1 MLQGIRDGSK
11 SVFAKVLVGLIILT
25 FAFWG
30 IETIV
35 SLKFGSDAPAS
46 VNGEDIS
53 EFEIAQMVELQ
64 KRNLKAQFGG
74 KIDESIFDEKMLRNA
89 AVERL
94 VEEKTLAL
102 AVKDAGLFYAS
113 SALDGLI
120 LNTPDFQEG
129 GKFDA
134 NRFDLVLRTVGF
146 TRKTYREMLL
156 NNIMINQNR
165 AAWQASAFDTPSE
178 LIRIAAL
185 DGEQRDVSFAV
196 VSLDSAKKEAFASSD
211 EISAYYAANQNQ
223 FMRPDRVKLAY
234 VELNKAD
241 LVAGQDVSD
250 ADIKERY
257 ETLAKD
263 LSAKIEYRVAQIL
276 ISSSSRSADEVKQ
289 RSADV
294 QAALVAGE
302 DFADVATK
310 FSDDDSSKQVGGDLG
325 FTSLE
330 VLGAE
335 IADVVT
341 PMNAGE
347 LAKSFVTTRD
357 GVHFI
362 KLLDKRMPKI
372 TSLADM
378 KPSIIES
385 IKSEN
390 ADRLFVE
397 KLDELKDRAF
407 TSPDSLDAA
416 AEALGVKVQETAFLE
431 RNSSAGIAQFAGVL
445 DAAFTDAVL
454 FEHQNSDVLEIAD
467 GRAIVLRAV
476 EYKETEQKTLA
487 EVESGIRATLIAKNA
502 KLLVEQKSDALL
514 SAVKGGASAQ
524 WTDVKGATRA
534 ASSLPAPVRNAA
546 FKLAA
551 IGSLDKVQLQ
561 NGDFAVLRLNGINKV
576 TPVVDDALK
585 TKVVS
590 GKAYGEYQEYRN
602 WQISNADVEKK

>member
-94 VEEKTLAL
+94 VEEKTLTL

-113 SALDGLI
+113 SALDNLI
-120 LNTPDFQEG
+120 LNTPDFQED

-146 TRKTYREMLL
+146 TRNTYRDMLR
-156 NNIMINQNR
+156 NNILINQNR

-178 LIRIAAL
+178 LSRIAVL

-196 VSLDSAKKEAFASSD
+196 VSLDEAKKEASASAE
-211 EISAYYAANQNQ
+211 EINDYYAMNKQQ

-241 LVAGQDVSD
+241 LVAAQEVPEG
-250 ADIKERY
+250 DIKDRY
-257 ETLAKD
+257 DSMVEDLA
-263 LSAKIEYRVAQIL
+263 AKTEYRVAQIL
-276 ISSSSRSADEVKQ
+276 ISSSKSADEIKQ
-289 RSADV
+289 RSAEV
-294 QAALVAGE
+294 QAALSAGE
-302 DFADVATK
+302 DFAAIAAK
-310 FSDDDSSKQVGGDLG
+310 FSDDDSSKKVGGDLG
-325 FTSLE
+325 FASLE
-330 VLGAE
+330 VLGDE
-335 IADVVT
+335 IAALVSSMT
-341 PMNAGE
+341 AGE
-347 LAKSFVTTRD
+347 QAKSTVNTRD

-362 KLLDKRMPKI
+362 KLLDKRQPKVA
-372 TSLADM
+372 TLAEM
-378 KPSIIES
+378 KSSIIEA

-390 ADRLFVE
+390 AERIFVE

-407 TSPDSLDAA
+407 TSPNSLDAA
-416 AEALGVKVQETAFLE
+416 AEAIGAKIQETAFIE
-431 RNSSAGIAQFAGVL
+431 RNSSADIAQFTGVL
-445 DAAFTDAVL
+445 DAAFSDAVV
-454 FEHQNSDVLEIAD
+454 FEHENSDVIEIAD
-467 GRAIVLRAV
+467 GRALVLRAV
-476 EYKETEQKTLA
+476 EYKEAEQKPLA
-487 EVESGIRATLIAKNA
+487 EVESSIRTMLISKNA
-502 KLLVEQKSDALL
+502 KHLVEQKADALL
-514 SAVKGGASAQ
+514 NAIKGGASAQ
-524 WTDVKGATRA
+524 WTDVKAATRTA
-534 ASSLPAPVRNAA
+534 DTLPVAVRNAA
-546 FKLAA
+546 FKLVAN
-551 IGSLDKVQLQ
+551 GTLDKVQLQ
-561 NGDFAVLRLNGINKV
+561 NGDFAVLRLNAINKV
-576 TPVVDDALK
+576 AAEVNDALK
-585 TKVVS
+585 TKVIS

-602 WQISNADVEKK
+602 WQIANASIKKK

>member
-94 VEEKTLAL
+94 VEEKTLTL

-113 SALDGLI
+113 SALDSLI
-120 LNTPDFQEG
+120 LNTPDFQEN

-146 TRKTYREMLL
+146 TRKTYRDMLR

-178 LIRIAAL
+178 LNRIAAL

-196 VSLDSAKKEAFASSD
+196 VSLDAAKKEASASAE
-211 EISAYYAANQNQ
+211 EINDYYAANKQQ

-241 LVAGQDVSD
+241 LVAAQEVPD
-250 ADIKERY
+250 ADIKDRY
-257 ETLAKD
+257 ESMVKD
-263 LSAKIEYRVAQIL
+263 LAAKTEYRVAQIL
-276 ISSSSRSADEVKQ
+276 ISSAKSADEVKQ
-289 RSADV
+289 RSAEV
-294 QAALVAGE
+294 QAALSAGE
-302 DFADVATK
+302 DFAAVAAK
-310 FSDDDSSKQVGGDLG
+310 FSDDDSSKKVGGDLG
-325 FTSLE
+325 FASLE
-330 VLGAE
+330 VLGDE
-335 IADVVT
+335 IAALVSSLST
-341 PMNAGE
+341 GE
-347 LAKSFVTTRD
+347 QAKSTVTTRD

-362 KLLDKRMPKI
+362 KLLDKRQPKI
-372 TSLADM
+372 ASLAEM
-378 KPSIIES
+378 KSSIIEA

-390 ADRLFVE
+390 AERIFVE

-407 TSPDSLDAA
+407 TSPNSLDAA
-416 AEALGVKVQETAFLE
+416 AEAIGAKVQETAFIE
-431 RNSSAGIAQFAGVL
+431 RNSSAGIAQYAGVL
-445 DAAFTDAVL
+445 DAAFSDAVV
-454 FEHQNSDVLEIAD
+454 FEHENSDVIEIAD
-467 GRAIVLRAV
+467 GRALVLRAL
-476 EYKETEQKTLA
+476 EYKEAEQKPLA
-487 EVESGIRATLIAKNA
+487 EVESSIRTMLITQNA
-502 KLLVEQKSDALL
+502 KHLVEQKADALL
-514 SAVKGGASAQ
+514 NAIKGGASAQ
-524 WTDVKGATRA
+524 WTDVKAATRA
-534 ASSLPAPVRNAA
+534 ADTLPVPVRNAA

-551 IGSLDKVQLQ
+551 NGALDKVQLQ

-576 TPVVDDALK
+576 TAEVNDTLK

-602 WQISNADVEKK
+602 WQIANASIKKQ